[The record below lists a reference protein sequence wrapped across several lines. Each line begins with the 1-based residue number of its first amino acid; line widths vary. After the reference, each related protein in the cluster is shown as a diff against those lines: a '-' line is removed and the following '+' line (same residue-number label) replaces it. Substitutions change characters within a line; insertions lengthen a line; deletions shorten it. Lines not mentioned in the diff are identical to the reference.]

1 MVVKTDWESL
11 HVVDLWMWS
20 DILVLSETC
29 LVGVERLVTR
39 GRMMSARARLDM
51 NNNESLLLEF
61 WKKSQIFNWSF
72 DCFTYSDIQ
81 CDWED
86 EDNKVEDSN
95 DESRI
100 VGERK
105 QFVFIILQS
114 SEVFNICF
122 NKFIQWHIHN
132 WDSNSTVHQA
142 DSSLYIA
149 SLPSLCLSSLNWHQS
164 QNIIKPAHFELKE
177 FQKCHYW
184 CLI

>member
-1 MVVKTDWESL
+1 MSGGGWETGDQGEDDVSQSKIRYEQQWKSPTWTL
-11 HVVDLWMWS
+11 K
-20 DILVLSETC
+20 
-29 LVGVERLVTR
+29 
-39 GRMMSARARLDM
+39 
-51 NNNESLLLEF
+51 
-61 WKKSQIFNWSF
+61 KKSQIFNWSF

-86 EDNKVEDSN
+86 EDDKVEDSN

-105 QFVFIILQS
+105 QFIFIVLQS
-114 SEVFNICF
+114 SEVFNIF

-149 SLPSLCLSSLNWHQS
+149 SSAKFVFVFN
-164 QNIIKPAHFELKE
+164 
-177 FQKCHYW
+177 
-184 CLI
+184 